1 MRLTVDADLPAL
13 HDIPNHITSM
23 GGTTAHSTPMSGV
36 EFKADYFDDPLFIQT
51 VLDANRPFGFQA
63 LFTEDDDGLAIGS
76 FTDQKNPVR
85 GA

>member
-1 MRLTVDADLPAL
+1 MGDADPPAL
-13 HDIPNHITSM
+13 RNILNHINSM
-23 GGTTAHSTPMSGV
+23 GGTTAHLTPMSGV
-36 EFKADYFDDPLFIQT
+36 EFTAHYFDDPLFVQT

-76 FTDQKNPVR
+76 FTDQKNLVR